1 MKIIHELFRQ
11 SPFRPM
17 VDHAKKV
24 HECVDRIRPLINA
37 FINQDHEAIE
47 KLYNEISK
55 LEYQADRLKH
65 SIRSQLPRR
74 YFLPVAR
81 DEIDN
86 FLKCQDKIAD
96 CVEDFAVILTLRKTK
111 VHPELKEQF
120 LDFVEQIFQITETL
134 LVAAVEL
141 QNLVEVAFVGAEADM
156 VMKLISGLGEEE
168 WKADRM
174 ARKLSMKIYSLE
186 DELDPLTIIFYEK
199 ILHTLGAIANHA
211 ENAGNVLRMML
222 VK

>member
-1 MKIIHELFRQ
+1 MKIIQELFGQ
-11 SPFRPM
+11 SPFHPL
-17 VDHAKKV
+17 VEHAKKV
-24 HECVDRIRPLINA
+24 HKCVDQIRPLINA
-37 FINQDHEAIE
+37 FINQDYETIE
-47 KLYNEISK
+47 KLHNLVSK
-55 LEYQADRLKH
+55 LEYEADRLKH
-65 SIRSQLPRR
+65 NIRNQLPRR

-81 DEIDN
+81 NEIDN

-111 VHPELKEQF
+111 IHPELKEQF
-120 LDFVEQIFQITETL
+120 LDFVEQIFQVTETL

-141 QNLVEVAFVGAEADM
+141 QNLVEVSFVGAEADM
-156 VMKLISGLGEEE
+156 VMELISGLGEEE
-168 WKADRM
+168 WKADKM

-199 ILHTLGAIANHA
+199 ILHTLGAVANHA
-211 ENAGNVLRMML
+211 ENAGDVLRMML